1 MSAQEGDHL
10 RYAFF
15 LGCLIPTRFPQF
27 EILAREVLPEVGIE
41 LVDVEGFACC
51 PDPVRFRAADQF
63 AWLVMAA
70 RNLAL
75 AQESGLPVLTLC
87 PGCTLTLAMAGY
99 ELQKNP
105 SLKQQVN
112 EVLSEVGHT
121 VDGPVPVRHFLKV
134 LYQDVGLKRL
144 KERVRRPLTGLR
156 IGAHS
161 GCHQSNPPEIL
172 EFGNPFNPKE
182 MDELLDAL
190 GVQVVDYREKALCC
204 GSPLTLAGALDDSL
218 AVVKRKVEDMKRF
231 GAEAMAVGCASC
243 FQQLETAQVT
253 AFRKLQTDVQLPV
266 FHYLELLALALGR
279 SLDEIGF
286 RRHKIRGDQLGLKS
300 ALQEGD

>member
-1 MSAQEGDHL
+1 MNAQGGGRL

-27 EILAREVLPEVGIE
+27 ERLAREVLPEVGIE

-75 AQESGLPVLTLC
+75 ARESGLPVLTLC
-87 PGCTLTLAMAGY
+87 LGCTLTLTMASH
-99 ELQKNP
+99 ELERNP
-105 SLKQQVN
+105 SLRQQVN
-112 EVLSEVGHT
+112 EVLADVGHT
-121 VDGPVPVRHFLKV
+121 LDGPVPVRHFLKV
-134 LYQDVGLKRL
+134 LHQEVGLKRL
-144 KERVRRPLTGLR
+144 REWVRKPLTGLR

-182 MDELLDAL
+182 MDELLAAL

-218 AVVKRKVEDMKRF
+218 SVVKRKVEDMKRF
-231 GAEAMAVGCASC
+231 GAEAVAVACASC

-266 FHYLELLALALGR
+266 FHYLELLALSLGR
-279 SLDEIGF
+279 SLEDIGF
-286 RRHKIRGDQLGLKS
+286 SKHKIRGDQIGLKS
-300 ALQEGD
+300 ALEEGH